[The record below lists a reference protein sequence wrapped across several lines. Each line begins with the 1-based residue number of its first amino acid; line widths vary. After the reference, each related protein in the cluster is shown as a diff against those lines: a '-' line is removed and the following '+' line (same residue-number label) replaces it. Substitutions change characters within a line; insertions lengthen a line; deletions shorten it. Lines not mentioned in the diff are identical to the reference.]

1 MDKYEYK
8 VRAEEI
14 KALIAEGEF
23 AEAVKIADTIDW
35 RRVKSVMMLCTISDL
50 YKINRRFQ
58 ESKDILL
65 MAYERHPGGRLIVYS
80 LCELSIKMGEFVQ
93 AIEYYK
99 EFAQIAPKDT
109 GRYILQYKLYEAQ
122 DVSLEERIA
131 VLEEFKKRDYRER
144 WAYELAYLY
153 HRVGLETKCVEE
165 CDEMFLWFGDGRH
178 VMKALELKMLHQPL
192 TAPQQEKYEW
202 MKREKEEQIA
212 GLEEEGVEEVTLE
225 DELREENDSEER
237 LVEEEQTEEAEE
249 NIADFSGYAQPE
261 EEFKVKTIDMGQ
273 YNTINLQ
280 KELAESMKEILGEE
294 EKENASDMDPV
305 TEAIVA
311 PLLQETGDI
320 LQADKPD
327 KAVKEPEKEE
337 VKENPAAVATER
349 EEVFFEED
357 VKDILLEDTK
367 EISIGKKEEKLG
379 DTKEITPRRSNIP
392 IPVRKPRE
400 EEPVQPVVQ
409 APVQMPVQ
417 AGPYLMKTVK
427 PSGFEQMLS
436 QEYDGQISLVVPNK
450 NSVEKQITG
459 QLNITDIM
467 AEWERMKRE
476 NEEKRRE
483 DVRKRVQQH
492 TGNMFSEFDEATKTG
507 LLEQLEKAVIEAI
520 LKESAE
526 KEIGPEDITEE
537 KLTDIVKNVGKKKE
551 EKRMRIF
558 RVLWRNSRK
567 KKISRQKSGKK
578 RPVRLLLQKSRRK
591 KPVT

>member
-1 MDKYEYK
+1 M
-8 VRAEEI
+8 
-14 KALIAEGEF
+14 
-23 AEAVKIADTIDW
+23 
-35 RRVKSVMMLCTISDL
+35 
-50 YKINRRFQ
+50 
-58 ESKDILL
+58 
-65 MAYERHPGGRLIVYS
+65 
-80 LCELSIKMGEFVQ
+80 
-93 AIEYYK
+93 
-99 EFAQIAPKDT
+99 
-109 GRYILQYKLYEAQ
+109 
-122 DVSLEERIA
+122 
-131 VLEEFKKRDYRER
+131 
-144 WAYELAYLY
+144 
-153 HRVGLETKCVEE
+153 
-165 CDEMFLWFGDGRH
+165 
-178 VMKALELKMLHQPL
+178 
-192 TAPQQEKYEW
+192 
-202 MKREKEEQIA
+202 
-212 GLEEEGVEEVTLE
+212 
-225 DELREENDSEER
+225 
-237 LVEEEQTEEAEE
+237 
-249 NIADFSGYAQPE
+249 
-261 EEFKVKTIDMGQ
+261 
-273 YNTINLQ
+273 
-280 KELAESMKEILGEE
+280 
-294 EKENASDMDPV
+294 
-305 TEAIVA
+305 
-311 PLLQETGDI
+311 
-320 LQADKPD
+320 
-327 KAVKEPEKEE
+327 KEPEKEE

-520 LKESAE
+520 LKECSSKVPGISSSSSRISSSFFSSSFFSSSLFSSFFFPTFLTISVSFSSVMSSGPISFSADSF
-526 KEIGPEDITEE
+526 KIASITA
-537 KLTDIVKNVGKKKE
+537 
-551 EKRMRIF
+551 F
-558 RVLWRNSRK
+558 S
-567 KKISRQKSGKK
+567 SCSKS
-578 RPVRLLLQKSRRK
+578 PVFVASSGYPGRG
-591 KPVT
+591 